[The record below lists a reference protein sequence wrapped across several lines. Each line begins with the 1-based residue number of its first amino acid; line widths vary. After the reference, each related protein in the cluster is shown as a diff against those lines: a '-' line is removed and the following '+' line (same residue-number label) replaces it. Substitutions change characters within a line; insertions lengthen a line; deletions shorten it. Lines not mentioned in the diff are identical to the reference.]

1 MRRFAL
7 IALVCGPVFGQA
19 DRPFSA
25 GVMGGIPLTPAFESS
40 PGFFYTWS
48 PATKYYAVGPAV
60 EVRLPRRF
68 AIELDAL
75 YHRLNYSS
83 YFLSSSPSAGLLF
96 FNSSTAANR
105 WDFPLLLKYRFR
117 KQGCRPFLEAGGAA
131 NYVGGVHQS
140 VVFGSRDLEG
150 FVSLGRVSYDHA
162 TELGRTTRFGI
173 VSGAGIEFRAAV
185 FRVSPQLRYTRWT
198 KENIEAGDMGHKFFG
213 SNLNQV
219 EFLLGVTF

>member
-1 MRRFAL
+1 MAVLCSSGF
-7 IALVCGPVFGQA
+7 CQA

-25 GVMGGIPLTPAFESS
+25 GVMGGIPLTAAFDSS
-40 PGFFYTWS
+40 PGYFFTWS
-48 PATKYYAVGPAV
+48 PATKYYVVGPVV
-60 EVRLPRRF
+60 EIRLPRGF
-68 AIELDAL
+68 AIEVDAL

-83 YFLSSSPSAGLLF
+83 YFLSSSPSAGILF
-96 FNSSTAANR
+96 FDSSTAANR

-117 KQGCRPFLEAGGAA
+117 KRGCRPFLEAGGAA
-131 NYVGGVHQS
+131 NHVGGVHQS

-150 FVSLGRVSYDHA
+150 FVSLGRASYDHA
-162 TELGRTTRFGI
+162 PELGRTTRFGI
-173 VSGAGIEFRAAV
+173 VSGAGIGFGAAM